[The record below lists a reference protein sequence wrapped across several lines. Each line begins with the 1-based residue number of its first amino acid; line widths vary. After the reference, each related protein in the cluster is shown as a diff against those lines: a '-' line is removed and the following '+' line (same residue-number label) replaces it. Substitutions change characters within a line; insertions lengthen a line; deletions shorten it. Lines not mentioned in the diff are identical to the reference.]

1 MRPLKLSAAALLAL
15 GTLGSLGTTAA
26 SAATTTPVMFTG
38 VTATPTTISYGNN
51 TVTVTGQLDQA
62 IEHTGGPVAG
72 APVPDAP
79 VSLENVNTAT
89 VLSTVTTDAN
99 GNFTATA
106 TLPAAATLRTV
117 TASGA
122 PYADAQVGQVKI
134 YAKQQTPVVTL
145 NPQPASTVRAG
156 TNLTF
161 TGTATVNINGTVTP
175 LPGATVALLLNGRT
189 TSASEATTAADGTF
203 SLTATNPLAGGQWTA
218 EVEPPSGHTTPDP
231 DLYGFGTSNADTV
244 NIQHSTRIVNFSA
257 PATAEAHGYE
267 KITGTAQI
275 ADGSAWL
282 PSDQPTV
289 TIYSRYSTTGSW
301 SQASSVNLN
310 SNGTFT
316 AYLAL
321 KPGTA
326 QVQARVAQ
334 ENGGTEYLASST
346 PVKTITV
353 HDQTCFTGTSVGHF
367 DGRTTVDGMV
377 IDWCGSK
384 NQTFKTVTGYAQV
397 YYRKGTSGSWTH
409 LGSAKLGQ
417 GGTFAYTK
425 YSTLHGYFYV
435 TYPAQGYFLASASAI
450 HHIS

>member
-1 MRPLKLSAAALLAL
+1 MRPLRLSAAALLAMGAL
-15 GTLGSLGTTAA
+15 GGLGSTAA
-26 SAATTTPVMFTG
+26 SASTGTLVMFTG

-62 IEHTGGPVAG
+62 IEQTGGPVAG

-79 VSLENVNTAT
+79 VSLEYAHSTT
-89 VLSTVTTDAN
+89 VLSTATTDAN

-106 TLPAAATLRTV
+106 TLPAGATLWVV

-122 PYADAQVGQVKI
+122 PYADMQVGQVTI
-134 YAKQQTPVVTL
+134 HAQQQAPVVTL
-145 NPQPASTVRAG
+145 NPQPASTVKAG

-161 TGTATVNINGTVTP
+161 SGTVTVNINGTVTP
-175 LPGATVALLLNGRT
+175 LAGAPVSLYLDGQDTNFSG
-189 TSASEATTAADGTF
+189 ATTAADGTF
-203 SLTATNPLAGGQWTA
+203 SIPVTNPLAGGQWTA
-218 EVEPPSGHTTPDP
+218 VVDPRSAHVTPDP
-231 DLYGFGTSNADTV
+231 DLYGIGTSNADTV
-244 NIQHSTRIVNFSA
+244 NIQYSTRVVNFSA
-257 PATAEAHGYE
+257 PAAAEAHGYE

-282 PSDQPTV
+282 PSDHPTV
-289 TIYSRYSTTGSW
+289 TIYSRYSSTGSW
-301 SQASSVNLN
+301 SQASIVNLN
-310 SNGTFT
+310 SDGTFT

-326 QVQARVAQ
+326 EVQARVAQ
-334 ENGGTEYLASST
+334 ENGGTEYLASSS

-353 HDQTCFTGTSVGHF
+353 RDQTCFTGTSVSHF
-367 DGRTTVDGMV
+367 DGRTTVYGRV

-384 NQTFKTVTGYAQV
+384 NQTVKTVTGYAQV
-397 YYRKGTSGSWTH
+397 YFRKGTSGAWTH

-417 GGTFAYTK
+417 GGIFTYTK
-425 YSTLHGYFYV
+425 YSVLHGYFYV